1 MCTAE
6 ETLEHGGN
14 LFAQFTG
21 GRQNDGEKARGPADL
36 LPHLQGR
43 GIVLRSGS
51 GKRRRKLDD
60 ALDDRK

>member
-6 ETLEHGGN
+6 KTLEHGGN

-36 LPHLQGR
+36 LLPLHGR
-43 GIVLRSGS
+43 GIVLSSGS
-51 GKRRRKLDD
+51 GKRKRKLDD
-60 ALDDRK
+60 ALDDGK